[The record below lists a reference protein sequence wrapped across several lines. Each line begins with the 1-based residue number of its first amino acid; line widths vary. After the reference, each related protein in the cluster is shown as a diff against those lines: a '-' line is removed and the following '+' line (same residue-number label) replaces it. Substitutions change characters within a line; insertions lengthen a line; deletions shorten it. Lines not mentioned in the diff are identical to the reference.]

1 MTPSIGMDAYFAG
14 PVGDFNLKA
23 AFHVPAT
30 GVTALFGPS
39 GCGKT
44 TVLRCLAGL
53 TRMPGSSLRFNRDVW
68 QYEHHFVPPHK
79 RPIGYVFQEASLF
92 AHLSVRQN
100 LLFGAKRAVKDIPAP
115 DVTPVVFDELVDLLG
130 IEALLARAPNKLSG
144 GERQRV
150 AIGRALLSKPKLLL
164 MDEPLAALDNAN
176 KDEIL
181 PYLEKLH
188 AHLAIP
194 VVYVSHDMAEV
205 ERLADHMILMDQG
218 RVHAAGPL
226 DNLLADLTLP
236 LAASNRAAALLDARI
251 EAYDTDYDLSYLSV
265 PGGQLLVPGHLGMKG
280 QRRRVQ
286 IAATDVSITLAHTT
300 DSSINNVLAARIID
314 MKPVTMSQLNVSL
327 ELGHESGGGRILSR
341 VTRKSWDR
349 LNLHIGDPV
358 YAQLKSIAM
367 VGGIYEGAHEEHHEE
382 HHVDERPLFA

>member
-1 MTPSIGMDAYFAG
+1 MSSSIGIDAYFAG
-14 PVGDFNLKA
+14 PIGDFKLKA

-53 TRMPGSSLRFNRDVW
+53 MRMPGSSLRFNRDVW
-68 QYEHHFVPPHK
+68 QFENRFVPPHK

-100 LLFGAKRAVKDIPAP
+100 LLFGAKRAFKDSSAPA
-115 DVTPVVFDELVDLLG
+115 VVGVAFDELVDLLG

-150 AIGRALLSKPKLLL
+150 AIGRALLSRPKLLL
-164 MDEPLAALDNAN
+164 MDEPLAALDTAN

-226 DNLLADLTLP
+226 DSLVADLTLP
-236 LAASNRAAALLDARI
+236 LAGSKQAAALLDARI
-251 EAYDTDYDLSYLSV
+251 EAYDTDYDLSHLSV
-265 PGGQLLVPGHLGMKG
+265 PGGQLLIPGHLGLKG

-286 IAATDVSITLAHTT
+286 IAATDVSIALTHTT

-314 MKPVTMSQLNVSL
+314 MKPITQSQLNVSL
-327 ELGHESGGGRILSR
+327 KLGHDGSGGRILSR

-349 LNLHIGDPV
+349 LNLHINAHV
-358 YAQLKSIAM
+358 YVQLKSLAM
-367 VGGIYEGAHEEHHEE
+367 VGGVYEGAHVPE
-382 HHVDERPLFA
+382 DKA

>member
-1 MTPSIGMDAYFAG
+1 MSSPIGIDAYFAG
-14 PVGDFNLKA
+14 SVGDFKLKA

-53 TRMPGSSLRFNRDVW
+53 TRIPGSSLRFNRDVW
-68 QYEHHFVPPHK
+68 QYENRFVPPHQ

-100 LLFGAKRAVKDIPAP
+100 LLFGAKRAFKDHAAP
-115 DVTPVVFDELVDLLG
+115 DVADPNVTGVAFDELVDLLG

-150 AIGRALLSKPKLLL
+150 AIGRALLSRPKLLL
-164 MDEPLAALDNAN
+164 MDEPLAALDSAN

-194 VVYVSHDMAEV
+194 VVYVSHDMDEV

-226 DNLLADLTLP
+226 DALLADLTLP
-236 LAASNRAAALLDARI
+236 LAGSKQAATLLDARI
-251 EAYDTDYDLSYLSV
+251 DAYDTDYDLSHLSV
-265 PGGQLLVPGHLGMKG
+265 PGGQLLIPGHLGLKG

-286 IAATDVSITLAHTT
+286 IAATDVSIALTHTT

-314 MKPVTMSQLNVSL
+314 MKPITQSQLNVSL
-327 ELGHESGGGRILSR
+327 MLGHDGDGGRILSR
-341 VTRKSWDR
+341 ITRKSWDR
-349 LNLHIGDPV
+349 LKLHINAPV
-358 YAQLKSIAM
+358 YVQLKSLAM
-367 VGGIYEGAHEEHHEE
+367 VGGVYEGAHISENGAKL
-382 HHVDERPLFA
+382 R

>member
-1 MTPSIGMDAYFAG
+1 MSTPRGIDAYFAG
-14 PVGDFNLKA
+14 SVGDFDLDA

-53 TRMPGSSLRFNRDVW
+53 TRLRGSSLRFNEDIW
-68 QYEHHFVPPHK
+68 QSEHHFVPPHQ

-100 LLFGAKRAVKDIPAP
+100 LLFGAKRALKSGPAP
-115 DVTPVVFDELVDLLG
+115 VPFDELMDLLG
-130 IEALLARAPNKLSG
+130 IDALLARAPNTLSG

-150 AIGRALLSKPKLLL
+150 AIGRALLSRPKLLL
-164 MDEPLAALDNAN
+164 MDEPLAALDRFN

-205 ERLADHMILMDQG
+205 ERLADHMILMDKG

-226 DNLLADLTLP
+226 AQLLADLTLP
-236 LAASNRAAALLDARI
+236 LAASKQAAAVLEARI
-251 EAYDTDYDLSYLSV
+251 EAYDSDYDLSHLSV
-265 PGGQLLVPGHLGMKG
+265 AGGVLVVPGHLGTKG

-286 IAATDVSITLAHTT
+286 IAATDVSIALTPTS
-300 DSSINNVLAARIID
+300 DSSINNILSARILD
-314 MKPVTMSQLNVSL
+314 MLPITTSQLNVSL
-327 ELGHESGGGRILSR
+327 ALGSDGEGGRILSR

-349 LNLHIGDPV
+349 LNLNTGDQV
-358 YAQLKSIAM
+358 YAQLKSLAM
-367 VGGIYEGAHEEHHEE
+367 VGGVYEGAREEYWREE
-382 HHVDERPLFA
+382 GPRSA